1 MRKDIEIPE
10 VKDVYVAAVYE
21 LNETYNTQD
30 WNIYIINDGE
40 TPIETVLIVTQ
51 GYDEKDMTAPMR
63 KSIAIIPAKGFALI
77 EYIDESVFKLD
88 NFFTITFFRGQN
100 MYDKRFELPRFSIV
114 EENLVALPVMNP
126 KGVLA
131 R

>member
-1 MRKDIEIPE
+1 MKKDIDIPV
-10 VKDVYVAAVYE
+10 VKDIYVAAVFE
-21 LNETYNTQD
+21 LNEDYNTYD
-30 WNIYIINDGE
+30 WNVYLINDGAA
-40 TPIETVLIVTQ
+40 PIETVLVEAQ

-63 KSIAIIPAKGFALI
+63 KTVAMIPAKGFAKL

-88 NFFTITFFRGQN
+88 NFFTITYFIEDTL
-100 MYDKRFELPRFSIV
+100 YDKRFELPRYSITEDNAV
-114 EENLVALPVMNP
+114 ELPVLGK

>member
-1 MRKDIEIPE
+1 VRKDIEIPE

>member
-114 EENLVALPVMNP
+114 EENLAALPVMNP

>member
-1 MRKDIEIPE
+1 MKKDIDIPV
-10 VKDVYVAAVYE
+10 VKDIYVAAVFE
-21 LNETYNTQD
+21 LNEDYNTYD
-30 WNIYIINDGE
+30 WNVYLINDGAA
-40 TPIETVLIVTQ
+40 PIETVLVVAQ

-63 KSIAIIPAKGFALI
+63 KTVAMIPAKGFAKL

-88 NFFTITFFRGQN
+88 NFFTITYFIEDTL
-100 MYDKRFELPRFSIV
+100 YDKRFELPRYSITEDNAV
-114 EENLVALPVMNP
+114 ELPVLGK

>member
-1 MRKDIEIPE
+1 MKKDIDIPE
-10 VKDVYVAAVYE
+10 VKDVYVAAVFE
-21 LNETYNTQD
+21 LNEDYNTHD
-30 WNIYIINDGE
+30 WNIYLINDGLN
-40 TPIETVLIVTQ
+40 PLETVLIVAQ

-63 KSIAIIPAKGFALI
+63 KTIKMVPAKGYAKV

-88 NFFTITFFRGQN
+88 NFFTITYFIGDRL
-100 MYDKRFELPRFSIV
+100 YDKRFELPRFSIL
-114 EENLVALPVMNP
+114 EDNATPLPVLTK

>member
-1 MRKDIEIPE
+1 MRKDIDIPE
-10 VKDVYVAAVYE
+10 VKNIYVAAVYE
-21 LNETYNTQD
+21 LNKDYNTYD
-30 WNIYIINDGE
+30 WNIYLINDGQ
-40 TPIETVLIVTQ
+40 TPIETVLMVAQ

-63 KSIAIIPAKGFALI
+63 KTIQMVPAKGYAKL

-88 NFFTITFFRGQN
+88 NFFTVTYFLEERL
-100 MYDKRFELPRFSIV
+100 YDKRFELPHFSITEDNAV
-114 EENLVALPVMNP
+114 MLPVMGV